1 MHQRQFGLL
10 TLAGALVC
18 LTIQPASAESESPS
32 TEGLAQNSEINR
44 SRDLSE
50 TTAIA
55 ITAIPRL
62 KDRPRAF
69 TTVREWLAQ
78 DTQPKPIQITGVR
91 LNPTEQGLEVILE
104 TVDGELPAPTPTTAG
119 NKTIVEIPNAVLVL
133 PGGQGF
139 QSSDPEDGIASV
151 SVMQLNATTVQITVT
166 GTEKAATVSVR
177 SSDLALTLSVT
188 PTLEEEEVVVTA
200 QKRPEPAQNV
210 PISLTVIPR
219 QTLEEADINSVRR
232 VAANVPNFFATL
244 GQRSFNFQTI
254 RGIGNSNYLVRDAIG
269 FYIDGVPYENVHQY
283 LPGELFDLERVE
295 VLRGSQGTL
304 YGRSSQAGV
313 VNIISRAPTKIP
325 EFQIGGGYGNYNQRR
340 VNLSVSDELVKDQL
354 AFRLSGSYNARDG
367 FTRDTLLGEDAD
379 AQSSLFG
386 RANFVWTPS
395 KEWNISFNGN
405 VGSNQD
411 GDATFVLLSQRDPF
425 KVQRNIPGSLD
436 VNINTQSLRIAYEGA
451 AVNVIATTARNRTD
465 LTYISDIDYSPIDLL
480 RGESVQPSTIWS
492 QEIRIQSP
500 ASADRFRWVVGG
512 YYQSRSLDIRSKTFY
527 TPLAAALF
535 GLPDSGFGRLTGL
548 YDQTTFA
555 GFGQI
560 DFKPIEPLTLT
571 AGLRYETFGDRLS
584 RSNTFELPGLG
595 EVPVG
600 PSLNNSQINGDIVLP
615 RFAVQYRF
623 SPAVMA
629 YGSVARGYKPGS
641 QNYASDDLT
650 QLLARPEKAWS
661 YELGVKSNW
670 FNNRLTANVAVF
682 WSDIDDYQLLLPD
695 EFGFASVTTNG
706 GVRTRGFELELAAKP
721 FQGFEV
727 VAGFGYTNAKFTQ
740 YRNPFTGV
748 SFSGN
753 RLTYAPD
760 YTLNLGVQYRNSG
773 FFGRVDLQG
782 LGTYF
787 FDDANT
793 IKQSPFAL
801 INARIGYEWKN
812 AGIYFY
818 VDNLFNQEYVTAA
831 FRPPE
836 TLASFGDSRT
846 FGFQVRAK
854 F

>member
-1 MHQRQFGLL
+1 MVKRKWFIYLSVPGLFYLGFQPVNAQSALEAKTTQIKRVKDFPRPIISVQQWL
-10 TLAGALVC
+10 TQVTPIAGIV
-18 LTIQPASAESESPS
+18 Q
-32 TEGLAQNSEINR
+32 
-44 SRDLSE
+44 
-50 TTAIA
+50 
-55 ITAIPRL
+55 ITAV
-62 KDRPRAF
+62 K
-69 TTVREWLAQ
+69 
-78 DTQPKPIQITGVR
+78 
-91 LNPTEQGLEVILE
+91 LNPTQDGLQIVLE
-104 TVDGELPAPTPTTAG
+104 TSGGEPF
-119 NKTIVEIPNAVLVL
+119 
-133 PGGQGF
+133 QGT
-139 QSSDPEDGIASV
+139 
-151 SVMQLNATTVQITVT
+151 TTVQKNRLIAEISRAQLQLSDGKEFRQNNPAPGIAAVRVSAIAANTVQVVITGIDGAPE
-166 GTEKAATVSVR
+166 GTILKSQSGLV
-177 SSDLALTLSVT
+177 LSVL
-188 PTLEEEEVVVTA
+188 PFEPEEELVVTA
-200 QKRPEPAQNV
+200 QKRPESAQNV
-210 PISLTVIPR
+210 PISLTAIPR
-219 QTLEEADINSVRR
+219 QTLEDAGINSVRK

-295 VLRGSQGTL
+295 VLRGPQGTL

-313 VNIISRAPTKIP
+313 VNIISRAPTNFP
-325 EFQIGGGYGNYNQRR
+325 EIQVGGGYGNFNQRR
-340 VNLSVSDELVKDQL
+340 ANLSLSDAIIKDQL

-367 FTRDTLLGEDAD
+367 FTRDTLLGKDAD

-386 RANFVWTPS
+386 RANLVWTPS
-395 KEWNISFNGN
+395 KEWNIAFNANG
-405 VGSNQD
+405 GSNQD

-425 KVQRNIPGSLD
+425 KVQRNFPGSLD
-436 VNINTQSLRIAYEGA
+436 VSLNTQSVRIAYEGA
-451 AVNVIATTARNRTD
+451 AVNVISTTAHNQTD

-480 RGESVQPSTIWS
+480 RGESRQPSTIWS

-500 ASADRFRWVVGG
+500 ATADRFRWVIGG

-527 TPLAAALF
+527 TPLAASLF
-535 GLPDSGFGRLTGL
+535 GLPGSGVGRLTGL

-560 DFKPIEPLTLT
+560 DFKPIDPLTLT

-584 RSNTFELPGLG
+584 RSNTFESSGLG
-595 EVPVG
+595 EVPIG
-600 PSLNNSQINGDIVLP
+600 PTVNNSEINGDVVLP
-615 RFAVQYRF
+615 RLAVQYRF
-623 SPAVMA
+623 SPTVMA

-641 QNYASDDLT
+641 QNYGSDDLT
-650 QLLARPEKAWS
+650 QFVVRPEKTWS
-661 YELGVKSNW
+661 YELGVKTNW
-670 FNNRLTANVAVF
+670 LDNRFTANVAVF

-695 EFGFASVTTNG
+695 EFGFAFVSTNG

-727 VAGFGYTNAKFTQ
+727 NAGFGYTNAKFTQ
-740 YRNPFTGV
+740 YRNPFTGEN
-748 SFSGN
+748 FRGN

-793 IKQSPFAL
+793 IKQPPFAL
-801 INARIGYEWKN
+801 VNARIGYEWKSV
-812 AGIYFY
+812 GIYFY
-818 VDNLFNQEYVTAA
+818 VDNLFNKEYVTAA

-836 TLASFGDSRT
+836 TLASFGDRRT
-846 FGFQVRAK
+846 FGFQVQAK